1 MAKKKLPVEKLGSKP
16 IPVKIVNDAPSPSTS
31 TDKSYEARERKY
43 KAEDA
48 LRTIKEYEKVK
59 SDKSLMKDVKNLARD
74 EMKKLKNIC

>member
-16 IPVKIVNDAPSPSTS
+16 IPVKIVNDAPSPS
-31 TDKSYEARERKY
+31 KSDEARERKY

-74 EMKKLKNIC
+74 EMNKLKNIC

>member
-1 MAKKKLPVEKLGSKP
+1 ML
-16 IPVKIVNDAPSPSTS
+16 PVKIVNSPTFN
-31 TDKSYEARERKY
+31 YEARERKY

>member
-16 IPVKIVNDAPSPSTS
+16 IPVKIVNDAPSPLTN
-31 TDKSYEARERKY
+31 EARERKY